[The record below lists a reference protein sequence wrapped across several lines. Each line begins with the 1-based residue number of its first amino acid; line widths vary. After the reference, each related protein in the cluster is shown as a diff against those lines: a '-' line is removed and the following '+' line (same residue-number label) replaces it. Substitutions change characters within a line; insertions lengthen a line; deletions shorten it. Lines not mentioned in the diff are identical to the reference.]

1 MFARFHKGN
10 TLSKLSSLTI
20 IKKLAIVGIAGLFI
34 AACANTMEGVGKDL
48 QTMGNSM
55 GGSKNTN
62 TSNQSQTQGK
72 DVVVTPVK

>member
-1 MFARFHKGN
+1 MP
-10 TLSKLSSLTI
+10 KLSSLTMI
-20 IKKLAIVGIAGLFI
+20 QRLAAVTVIGLLLS
-34 AACANTMEGVGKDL
+34 ACANTMEGVGKDL

-55 GGSKNTN
+55 GGAKNSN

>member
-1 MFARFHKGN
+1 MFN
-10 TLSKLSSLTI
+10 WSSFTM
-20 IKKLAIVGIAGLFI
+20 IKKLTIVAIAGIILS
-34 AACANTMEGVGKDL
+34 ACANTMEGVGKDL

-55 GGSKNTN
+55 GGSKNSN

>member
-1 MFARFHKGN
+1 M
-10 TLSKLSSLTI
+10 SKLSSLTI
-20 IKKLAIVGIAGLFI
+20 IKKLAIVGIAGLFV

-62 TSNQSQTQGK
+62 TNNSNQSQTQGK

>member
-1 MFARFHKGN
+1 MFKWFSF
-10 TLSKLSSLTI
+10 TM
-20 IKKLAIVGIAGLFI
+20 IKKLTIVAIAGIILS
-34 AACANTMEGVGKDL
+34 ACANTMEGVGKDL

-55 GGSKNTN
+55 GGSKNSN

>member
-1 MFARFHKGN
+1 MFKWPSF
-10 TLSKLSSLTI
+10 TM
-20 IKKLAIVGIAGLFI
+20 IKKLTIVAVIGIILS
-34 AACANTMEGVGKDL
+34 ACANTMEGVGKDL

-55 GGSKNTN
+55 GGSKNSN

>member
-1 MFARFHKGN
+1 M
-10 TLSKLSSLTI
+10 
-20 IKKLAIVGIAGLFI
+20 IKKLCIVAAIGVLL

-55 GGSKNTN
+55 GGGKSAN
-62 TSNQSQTQGK
+62 TSNQSQNQGK